1 VALGCATGVS
11 AEFLPCWF
19 AAAARIGAV
28 RTSMLVCELASEPML
43 TRADGV
49 LASPFARC
57 ATGA

>member
-1 VALGCATGVS
+1 VS
-11 AEFLPCWF
+11 AEFVPCWF

-49 LASPFARC
+49 LASPLARC